1 MKWKEMRNFEKS
13 FQKYK
18 ARGIYKIKLQNDYK
32 LKQREFNKLLR
43 KTERQYYRN
52 LSNEINISR
61 VSNPKQFWD
70 CISKLGPRKNRKI
83 SEKVITGESGQTTDN
98 IPTVLNK

>member
-1 MKWKEMRNFEKS
+1 MKWKEMRNFEKC

-18 ARGIYKIKLQNDYK
+18 GGGTYKIKLQNDYK
-32 LKQREFNKLLR
+32 LKQGEFNKMLR

-61 VSNPKQFWD
+61 ASNPKH
-70 CISKLGPRKNRKI
+70 LH
-83 SEKVITGESGQTTDN
+83 
-98 IPTVLNK
+98 